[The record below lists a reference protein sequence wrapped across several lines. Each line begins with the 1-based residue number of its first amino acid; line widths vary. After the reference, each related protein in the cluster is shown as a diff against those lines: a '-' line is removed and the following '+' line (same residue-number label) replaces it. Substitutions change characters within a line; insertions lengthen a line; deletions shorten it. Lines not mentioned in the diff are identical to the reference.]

1 MSKRLRSPAKPA
13 EAYHHGDLRQTLLNL
28 ALSQIEQSGP
38 EAVSLAALARDLGVS
53 QSAPYRH
60 FADKNQLLAAVAA
73 ESFRMFVASLRKSI
87 EGLSGRRAV
96 AAMAK
101 AYVAFGN
108 ARPGLYN
115 LMFAS
120 SIVAGASEEDEVKI
134 IARESFAVLVAALA
148 PSSTRNLRA
157 LRIWAGLH
165 GAVMLHRENLFKNH
179 ISNVSVDEL
188 IEDIIA

>member
-1 MSKRLRSPAKPA
+1 MTKKRSPAKQA

-38 EAVSLAALARDLGVS
+38 ESVSLAALARDLGVS

-60 FADKNQLLAAVAA
+60 FQDKNELLAAVAA
-73 ESFRMFVASLRKSI
+73 ESFRMFVASLRKSTL
-87 EGLSGRRAV
+87 GLSGKRAV

-101 AYVAFGN
+101 AYVAFSK
-108 ARPGLYN
+108 ARPGLYD

-120 SIVAGASEEDEVKI
+120 GIVSTASEKDELKI
-134 IARESFAVLVAALA
+134 IARESFTVLVGALTA
-148 PSSTRNLRA
+148 SHTRNRRA
-157 LRIWAGLH
+157 LRIWTGLH
-165 GAVMLHRENLFKNH
+165 GAVMLNRENLFEDH
-179 ISNVSVDEL
+179 IADVSIDDM

>member
-1 MSKRLRSPAKPA
+1 MSKRRNLAKPV
-13 EAYHHGDLRQTLLNL
+13 EAYHHGNLRQTLLNL

-60 FADKNQLLAAVAA
+60 FQDKEQLLTAVAT
-73 ESFRMFVASLRKSI
+73 ESFKMFVVTLRNST

-101 AYVAFGN
+101 AYVAFGK

-120 SIVAGASEEDEVKI
+120 GIVAGASENDEVKT
-134 IARESFAVLVAALA
+134 IARESFSLLVESLA
-148 PSSTRNLRA
+148 PSRARKLRA

-165 GAVMLHRENLFKNH
+165 GAVMLNRENLFEYH
-179 ISNVSVDEL
+179 IADTSIDEL
-188 IEDIIA
+188 IDDIVA

>member
-1 MSKRLRSPAKPA
+1 MTKKHSPAKQA

-38 EAVSLAALARDLGVS
+38 ESVSLAALARDLGVS

-60 FADKNQLLAAVAA
+60 FQDKNELLAAVAA
-73 ESFRMFVASLRKSI
+73 ESFRMFVASLRKSTL
-87 EGLSGRRAV
+87 GLSGKRAV

-101 AYVAFGN
+101 AYVAFSK
-108 ARPGLYN
+108 ARPGLYD

-120 SIVAGASEEDEVKI
+120 GIVSTASEKDELKI
-134 IARESFAVLVAALA
+134 IARESFTVLVDALTA
-148 PSSTRNLRA
+148 SHTRNRRA
-157 LRIWAGLH
+157 LRIWTGLH
-165 GAVMLHRENLFKNH
+165 GVVMLNRENLFEDH
-179 ISNVSVDEL
+179 IADVSIDDM

>member
-1 MSKRLRSPAKPA
+1 
-13 EAYHHGDLRQTLLNL
+13 LLNL
-28 ALSQIEQSGP
+28 ALSQIDKSGP

-60 FADKNQLLAAVAA
+60 FQDKDQLLTAVAT
-73 ESFRMFVASLRKSI
+73 ESFRMFVVSLRQST
-87 EGLSGRRAV
+87 EGLSGKRRV

-101 AYVAFGN
+101 AYVAFGK

-120 SIVAGASEEDEVKI
+120 GIVAGASENDEIKT
-134 IARESFAVLVAALA
+134 IARESFAVLVGALA
-148 PSSTRNLRA
+148 PSPARKLRA

-165 GAVMLHRENLFKNH
+165 GAVMLNRENLFEQH
-179 ISNVSVDEL
+179 IADSSVDDL
-188 IEDIIA
+188 IEDIVS

>member
-1 MSKRLRSPAKPA
+1 MRMKRSSAKPA
-13 EAYHHGDLRQTLLNL
+13 EAYHHGDLRQTLLDL
-28 ALSQIEQSGP
+28 ALSQIELSGP
-38 EAVSLAALARDLGVS
+38 EAVSLAALARELGVS

-60 FADKNQLLAAVAA
+60 FQDRDRLLAAVAA
-73 ESFRMFVASLRKSI
+73 DGFRMFAATLRKST

-96 AAMAK
+96 SAMAK
-101 AYVAFGN
+101 AYVAFGT

-120 SIVAGASEEDEVKI
+120 GIVANASENDDVKI
-134 IARESFAVLVAALA
+134 HARESFAMLVGALA
-148 PSSTRNLRA
+148 PSRTRKLRA

-165 GAVMLHRENLFKNH
+165 GAVTLNREKLLNSHVFD
-179 ISNVSVDEL
+179 VSFNEL